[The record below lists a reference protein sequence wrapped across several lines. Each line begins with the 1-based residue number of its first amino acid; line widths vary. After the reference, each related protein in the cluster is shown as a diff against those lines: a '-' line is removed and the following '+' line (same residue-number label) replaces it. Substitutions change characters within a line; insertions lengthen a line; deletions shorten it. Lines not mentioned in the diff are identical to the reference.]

1 MKKLKELFIIFFSL
15 ILIVSCSSG
24 DDLPSS
30 GNGDNNPPPSTIDK
44 SIKIEKLNSFTE
56 LPLQSIHFENETT
69 GYIAASKISNTTTT
83 SEIFKTVD
91 GGKTWEKI
99 FTNNSFFIEKIKV
112 LKPNL
117 IVAIGLSGE
126 IVISKDAGKT
136 WNIDT
141 IFTKRGIVLKDIT
154 YNIHDEIYVVGYK
167 EATQKGV
174 IFLTWN
180 EGELWN
186 EYTGDDEFKKI
197 MENNMLSSVGY
208 IKETDLM
215 IFGGGL
221 NNKGTLVTKYKS
233 KYELIETKQNICYED
248 IACKDG
254 TVMAVG
260 NNKIINSDN
269 ELGGIFGINSVHD
282 WKIYDY
288 NNNNRLTA
296 VALGTGR
303 SKNII
308 VVGRNKS
315 NNLADGEFMSFSK
328 DNGSNWER
336 INHEYVIA
344 AWNDIE
350 ALNDNTFIAI
360 GYRGLLVRITIK

>member
-1 MKKLKELFIIFFSL
+1 MKLREIFIALFSI
-15 ILIVSCSSG
+15 ILITSCSGSDDTPAPG
-24 DDLPSS
+24 DD
-30 GNGDNNPPPSTIDK
+30 GNGNGTLPPVNQSVK
-44 SIKIEKLNSFTE
+44 VEKINSFTE
-56 LPLQSIHFENETT
+56 LPLTSIHFLNETT
-69 GYIAASKISNTTTT
+69 GYLVASKISNSTTT
-83 SEIFKTVD
+83 SEIFKTID
-91 GGKTWEKI
+91 EGKTWERV
-99 FTNNSFFIEKIKV
+99 FNSSFYIEKIKV

-141 IFTKRGIVLKDIT
+141 IFTKRGIVLKDLT
-154 YNIHDEIYVVGYK
+154 YDIHNEIYVVGYK

-174 IFLTWN
+174 IFLTWD

-221 NNKGTLVTKYKS
+221 NNKGTLVTKYES
-233 KYELIETKQNICYED
+233 KYELMETKQNIRYED

-260 NNKIINSDN
+260 NNKITNSDN
-269 ELGGIFGINSVHD
+269 ELGGIFGIYSVHD
-282 WKIYDY
+282 WQIYDY

-296 VALGTGR
+296 AALGTGR

-308 VVGRNKS
+308 IVGRNKS

-328 DNGSNWER
+328 DNGNNWKR
-336 INHEYVIA
+336 INHEYVTA

-360 GYRGLLVRITIK
+360 GYKGLLVRITIK